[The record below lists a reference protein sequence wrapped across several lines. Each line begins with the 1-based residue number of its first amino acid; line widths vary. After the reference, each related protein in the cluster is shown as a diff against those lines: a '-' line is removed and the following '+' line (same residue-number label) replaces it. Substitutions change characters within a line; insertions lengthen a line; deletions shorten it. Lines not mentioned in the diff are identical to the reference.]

1 MDFSQNESSLHAVV
15 NRVVKRRQQWLEE
28 QGIHVPSG
36 MKAVLEY
43 LEKEEITSVTEERL
57 KEVWHKFGQ
66 QAADEIA
73 ALIHQGADVKTP
85 DGGAALRI
93 TATDGHVDV
102 VSLLLERGADVAD
115 VNNLGRTAL
124 HDAVSNG
131 QIKVISLLVE
141 WGSDV
146 AASDNDGL
154 TVLHHAVTSGSTEV
168 VKLLLDRSA
177 DAHALTKD
185 GHNVLSHMI
194 VAKDDDPYDG
204 YIAVVRLLCL
214 QERKLQLPPSTQNPP
229 LKKHQLGLLACAEYW
244 QDRHEKN
251 QPLLEVPS
259 EVVKGGEDAVKS
271 YLTELEKT
279 DASELI
285 YRRKICVIGPTTW
298 GKTSLIRSITKDTPV
313 LVPITDRTIGIDLF
327 SLRFTEER
335 SETEEKHHDVTFW
348 DFAGQDVYHV
358 AHAVFFSKRTLYL

>member
-1 MDFSQNESSLHAVV
+1 MNFEQNESQSSLRAVV
-15 NRVVKRRQQWLEE
+15 NRVVKRRQHWLEE
-28 QGIHVPSG
+28 QRIDVPSKWVVEQG

-43 LEKEEITSVTEERL
+43 LEKEEITSVTEEKL
-57 KEVWHKFGQ
+57 SEVWHKFGQ
-66 QAADEIA
+66 QAAHEIA

-102 VSLLLERGADVAD
+102 VSLLLEQGADVAAVNNGAALRITATD
-115 VNNLGRTAL
+115 GHVDVVSLLLEQGADVAAVNNLGRTAL
-124 HDAVSNG
+124 HHAASNG
-131 QIKVISLLVE
+131 HIKVVSLLVE
-141 WGSDV
+141 RGSDV

-168 VKLLLDRSA
+168 VKLLLDRGA

-185 GHNVLSHMI
+185 GHNVLSHMV
-194 VAKDDDPYDG
+194 VAKDGNPDDS
-204 YIAVVRLLCL
+204 YIAIVRLLCL
-214 QERKLQLPPSTQNPP
+214 QERKLQLPPSTQNLP
-229 LKKHQLGLLACAEYW
+229 LKKYQLGLLACAEYW

-285 YRRKICVIGPTTW
+285 YRRKICVIGPSTW

-313 LVPITDRTIGIDLF
+313 LVPR
-327 SLRFTEER
+327 
-335 SETEEKHHDVTFW
+335 V
-348 DFAGQDVYHV
+348 
-358 AHAVFFSKRTLYL
+358 